1 MTLVTWS
8 YEELE
13 ESLILG
19 MRDGDLGYSGIW
31 KEVDAVPGV
40 VVGFYNF

>member
-1 MTLVTWS
+1 MTWS

-13 ESLILG
+13 ESLVLG
-19 MRDGDLGYSGIW
+19 MRDGDLGNSGIW

-40 VVGFYNF
+40 VGCFYNF

>member
-13 ESLILG
+13 ESLVLG
-19 MRDGDLGYSGIW
+19 MRDGYLSNSGIW

-40 VVGFYNF
+40 VSFYNF